1 MIRFLIRNRT
11 YARYWFGRWF
21 SDLGDWVRNMT
32 LIFLV
37 MNLSHG
43 SSRAIAVNMFCE
55 FIPMFLAPV
64 LGVFVDRWD
73 RKRTFMWATTVRGVI
88 LVGIAWSLHYHS
100 LYGIYFG
107 ALVGSIATVFTQTS
121 ESGLVMQMVPKD
133 SLKTAASLK
142 QLISSS
148 MTLMGPPLGAGIF
161 ALIGG
166 KGALIVAFLLFTL
179 AAALIASLPLARFRR
194 EDVEE
199 NFASIISDLN
209 LGWRYAKQHPL
220 VPSILTV
227 GFALGVSG
235 GILNVLEVFIV
246 TQFLGLHQTL
256 LATMLA
262 IQGLGML
269 LSVPIVNKWRIR
281 MDFLLPV
288 SVLIIGAGLGL
299 MVSYPNFW
307 VTVAGYLVFSFGNI
321 AESTAMGTLLQT
333 EVESEFQG
341 RVISLLQTVSMG
353 TMGLLMLITGWVH
366 IYVSVQDLVLAAA
379 AIALFSGAW
388 VVLQRKGKSIKK
400 IDSAEPS
407 EVQ

>member
-73 RKRTFMWATTVRGVI
+73 RKRTFMWATAVRGVI

-107 ALVGSIATVFTQTS
+107 AFVGSIATVFTQTS